1 MEVSSIQRCPDME
14 REREKFHYTL
24 LERERI
30 STNLFLYCIISPSLS
45 SLPSQGG
52 CLQVYTTQTIWPSA
66 FPTLHTSVHCSTGT
80 TQYQHH
86 KSFKCSYIINK
97 PTTTVINTHTHYHTG
112 TQVASYSITMTVW
125 RACLVAA

>member
-30 STNLFLYCIISPSLS
+30 STNPFLYCIMSPSLS

-52 CLQVYTTQTIWPSA
+52 YTPHRLFGHQHFHITYQCILHYRNH
-66 FPTLHTSVHCSTGT
+66 TLP
-80 TQYQHH
+80 HH

-125 RACLVAA
+125 ESCLVAA